1 MKLFRHKWNIIER
14 LPFWCLLSIVVLLP
28 LVFSSLTS
36 NTLLPI
42 KELVFFLLLVCTF
55 MASVVR
61 LMVKKS
67 FILQRT
73 ILDIPLIL
81 STILFVSSVIWSSH
95 VRHSVFGFSDQF
107 VLHGVVLFGSVVFCW
122 FLLQEVKTKERLNAM
137 IAALCVSAVLSCVW
151 FFLLHSPFASSIT
164 EMVLAGVRVSNT
176 VSASHTGFGMYLIS
190 IFLLSFGLVLQK
202 QLALLVRVLF
212 WSTAFITGATIVAI
226 GFPVLW
232 KVSAVGIALLVLA
245 AFLFRKRLRES
256 HIIASFILLIS
267 AIFFSLFGAPQ
278 TLQKSLPAEVAL
290 GSQLSWSMTK
300 DVLLRSI
307 PEFLIGSGPGTFL
320 YTFSS
325 LRPAIFNTSDTV
337 ETIRFAVPFNTVFA
351 MLGELGFLGT
361 VSMLMLL
368 LVGMGGMYMH
378 AIETRRSVGIHRLDH
393 VVHHNNGH
401 AWYAYTLFFG
411 FIVSTVGMA
420 IIMYDLVLF
429 VWWWLLLALFVSAIS
444 LTTRGVVEEKKFTVR
459 VSSEYRLLLSFIV
472 VVVCFVLV
480 VFGAFAVRL
489 YSAERWFSKAQYAS
503 LDRAEQSI
511 LLAIEKRPWY
521 APYHTALA
529 EVALEQAKKET
540 QKSDEQRNDMFVAQK
555 VAQAVNAAQ
564 RATDIAPLD
573 VYAWETR
580 GVLYMNARLVTPE
593 ANGWA
598 KDSVEQALRL
608 APTHAVLYWRLG
620 NIFEFS
626 KELDKAEAAYRQA
639 IAIKPNYLAAY
650 QSLAT
655 LLESTQKID
664 EVIVVY
670 ETAFEQVATLDGAYQ
685 LGRALFNRN
694 TGEDDDRA
702 EDLWLSVLREE
713 PRHANTLYSLGLL
726 YERRGEYDTA
736 LGYYQTLR
744 EVDPANAD
752 VQRKI
757 RALSG
762 GGN

>member
-1 MKLFRHKWNIIER
+1 MKLFRYRWNSIER

-28 LVFSSLTS
+28 LVFSSATK

-42 KELVFFLLLVCTF
+42 KELVFFLLLVATF
-55 MASVVR
+55 IASIVR
-61 LMVKKS
+61 VIVTKS
-67 FILQRT
+67 FVFRRT

-81 STILFVSSVIWSSH
+81 STVLFVSSVVWSSH
-95 VRHSVFGFSDQF
+95 VRHSMFGFSDQF
-107 VLHGVVLFGSVVFCW
+107 VLHGVVLFGSVVFAW
-122 FLLQEVKTKERLNAM
+122 FVLQEVKNKERLHAL
-137 IAALCVSAVLSCVW
+137 IAALCVSAVLSCLW
-151 FFLLHSPFASSIT
+151 FFLLHSPFASHIVESFSASI
-164 EMVLAGVRVSNT
+164 RIPNT
-176 VSASHTGFGMYLIS
+176 VSASHTGFGVYLII
-190 IFLLSFGLVLQK
+190 IFLVSLGLVLQK
-202 QLALLVRVLF
+202 HVSHAMRVLL
-212 WSTAFITGATIVAI
+212 WTTIIVTGATIVAI

-232 KVSAVGIALLVLA
+232 KVSAAGIALLVGA
-245 AFLFRKRLRES
+245 ALFFRKRLRES
-256 HIIASFILLIS
+256 HIILSFVLLVS
-267 AIFFSLFGAPQ
+267 TVFFSLFGAPQ
-278 TLQKSLPAEVAL
+278 TLQQALPAEVAL

-325 LRPAIFNTSDTV
+325 LRPAIFNTTESL
-337 ETIRFAVPFNTVFA
+337 EAIRFAVPFNSVFA
-351 MLGELGFLGT
+351 MLGELGFLGA
-361 VSMLMLL
+361 VSILMLL
-368 LVGMGGMYMH
+368 LVLIGGMYMH
-378 AIETRRSVGIHRLDH
+378 FVQTRRSVMQRVEH
-393 VVHHNNGH
+393 VVTQ
-401 AWYAYTLFFG
+401 ATPEWYAYTLFFG
-411 FIVSTVGMA
+411 FIVSTIGMG

-429 VWWWLLLALFVSAIS
+429 VWWWLLLALSLSAIS
-444 LTTRGVVEEKKFTVR
+444 LTTRGVVEEKKIAMS

-472 VVVCFVLV
+472 VVVCFVFV
-480 VFGAFAVRL
+480 VFGAFSVRL
-489 YSAERWFSKAQYAS
+489 YTAEVWFSKAQYAS

-511 LLAIEKRPWY
+511 LLAIEKRPVY

-540 QKSDEQRNDMFVAQK
+540 QKSDEQRNDTFVAQK

-573 VYAWETR
+573 VHAWEMR
-580 GVLYMNARLVTPE
+580 GILYMNARLVTPD

-598 KDSVEQALRL
+598 KESVEQAVTL

-620 NIFEFS
+620 NIFEFA
-626 KELDKAEAAYRQA
+626 KEVDNAKTAYRQA
-639 IAIKPNYLAAY
+639 IALKPNYLAAY

-655 LLESTQKID
+655 ILESEQKID

-670 ETAFEQVATLDGAYQ
+670 ETAFEQVPTIDGAYQ

-726 YERRGEYDTA
+726 YERRGEQNTA

-757 RALSG
+757 RVLSG